1 LAEAE
6 KAESRRNLP
15 SVDRIVRHPAL
26 RDITARYRHHAV
38 VTVTRSE
45 LARVRQEVA
54 RGEPAPAVEEIA
66 ASIRD
71 RILGEWS
78 TLPIPVI
85 NASGVIL
92 HTNLGRAPLSREA
105 LRAVEIGAAYSD
117 LEIDMPGGG
126 RDNRQRRV
134 RSMLTALTGAE
145 AAHVTGNNA
154 GAMLLSLSVLAA
166 GREVIVSRGQAVE
179 IGGSFRIPDIL
190 GQSGCRLV
198 EVGTT
203 NRTRLS
209 DYQSAIGPNT
219 AAILHVHSSNFRLVG
234 FTESV
239 SLASLSQLR
248 RNNGILLL
256 DDNGSGALLDTAAYG
271 LEHEP
276 TPQESL
282 AAGSDIVT
290 LSGDKLLGGPQAGI
304 ILGRAPLIDR
314 IAESPLARALR
325 PDKLTLSGLAA
336 TLTAYL
342 VGDAES
348 TVPIWQM
355 IGQSAETIRARA
367 GRWRERAASRSL
379 AVELVEGEST
389 VGGGSVPGSALPTTH
404 IVLPAGLTAS
414 SLRAG
419 RPAVLPITRG
429 GRALLDLR
437 TVAVED
443 EDALLQAVL
452 AASA

>member
-1 LAEAE
+1 
-6 KAESRRNLP
+6 
-15 SVDRIVRHPAL
+15 
-26 RDITARYRHHAV
+26 
-38 VTVTRSE
+38 
-45 LARVRQEVA
+45 
-54 RGEPAPAVEEIA
+54 
-66 ASIRD
+66 
-71 RILGEWS
+71 
-78 TLPIPVI
+78 
-85 NASGVIL
+85 
-92 HTNLGRAPLSREA
+92 
-105 LRAVEIGAAYSD
+105 
-117 LEIDMPGGG
+117 
-126 RDNRQRRV
+126 
-134 RSMLTALTGAE
+134 
-145 AAHVTGNNA
+145 
-154 GAMLLSLSVLAA
+154 MLLSLSVLAA

>member
-78 TLPIPVI
+78 TLPVPVI

>member
-1 LAEAE
+1 
-6 KAESRRNLP
+6 
-15 SVDRIVRHPAL
+15 
-26 RDITARYRHHAV
+26 
-38 VTVTRSE
+38 
-45 LARVRQEVA
+45 VRQEVA

-78 TLPIPVI
+78 PLPVPVI